1 MCKNTMLI
9 KEVFDYIFSPTS
21 FEYKN
26 IKKILKK
33 LSIIQGFGVEGYVSV
48 CFSAEFK
55 KGEEDYF
62 GENKVCF
69 TFSEPAVETDIEIVI
84 TYEEFYEIVSKYF
97 KEYADSNPK
106 ESEEIINLL
115 SVVKKNLNL

>member
-1 MCKNTMLI
+1 M
-9 KEVFDYIFSPTS
+9 D
-21 FEYKN
+21 
-26 IKKILKK
+26 KK
-33 LSIIQGFGVEGYVSV
+33 LIENFFDFQFHHKEFCHWEIIPLLKHYCELKGSSLNDYEGF

-84 TYEEFYEIVSKYF
+84 SYEEFYEIVSKYF

-106 ESEEIINLL
+106 ESEEITSLL
-115 SVVKKNLNL
+115 SVLKTNLNL